1 MGYNIDPI
9 SANCY
14 SGTTVLINKFDIREE
29 RKLNEVEG
37 VLTSARY
44 AEWLNAPKAETF
56 DFDHYKAIHRFLF
69 SDLYDWAGE
78 VRTVNISKKGTQFA
92 PVEQIE
98 SQAALIFERLKTR
111 DSFKGLSHDEFVDEI
126 VDFYCVTNFLH
137 PFREG
142 NGRTQRLFL
151 TQLIRN
157 ADYDI
162 SFADMDTDLL
172 MIATIQSAQ
181 GVTDLLKAVF
191 SESIFD
197 PHADPHGET
206 NGRKQW
212 NR

>member
-1 MGYNIDPI
+1 MGYSIDPI

-29 RKLNEVEG
+29 GKLNEVEG

-44 AEWLNAPKAETF
+44 AEWLRAPEVETF
-56 DFDHYKAIHRFLF
+56 DFDHYRAIHRFLF

-111 DSFKGLSHDEFVDEI
+111 DFFKDLSHDKFVDEI

-157 ADYDI
+157 AGYDI

-181 GVTDLLKAVF
+181 GVTDLLKTIF
-191 SESIFD
+191 SESIF
-197 PHADPHGET
+197 
-206 NGRKQW
+206 
-212 NR
+212 